1 MKDIIVIGGGG
12 FAKEVIWLAN
22 DCNRKVRG
30 VLDDNSETHGLDLQ
44 GVNVLGNIDSWIE
57 YASDCQFVI
66 AIGNPRVRKLVADK
80 MKLLGDPDY
89 AILVHPSVRFSNTVK
104 ISKGAIVCAG
114 TILTTDIELG
124 EHCVLNLNVTVGH
137 ECEIRDFVTVAPMA
151 AISGNVTL
159 HDLVEVGT
167 GAVIRQG
174 LTLEGGSMLG
184 MGGVLTKNI
193 PEKFI
198 FAGNPA
204 KKLKEIVE

>member
-30 VLDDNSETHGLDLQ
+30 VLDDNSETHGLELQ

-89 AILVHPSVRFSNTVK
+89 AILVHPSVRSQTQLKFPK
-104 ISKGAIVCAG
+104 
-114 TILTTDIELG
+114 EL
-124 EHCVLNLNVTVGH
+124 L
-137 ECEIRDFVTVAPMA
+137 FA
-151 AISGNVTL
+151 
-159 HDLVEVGT
+159 
-167 GAVIRQG
+167 
-174 LTLEGGSMLG
+174 LEL
-184 MGGVLTKNI
+184 
-193 PEKFI
+193 F
-198 FAGNPA
+198 
-204 KKLKEIVE
+204 